1 MLKIK
6 NIFLVFIL
14 LLGFLVRFWGID
26 KSPAT
31 VNFDEA
37 SLGYNAYSIMKTGM
51 DEYGF
56 KFPLSL
62 KSFGDYKPALYAYVS
77 IPFISIFGLNSM
89 SLRLASMIAGVLL
102 AYFSYLILKFFVKD
116 EKFCLLALLLFLF
129 QPWAVHFSRV
139 ALETNLSAMFF
150 TIGIYFYLKN
160 LRIKN
165 NFNFFVYLTSFV
177 LSMLSYHSARVAVP
191 LFIIL
196 MQFDPINLLL
206 LGKKYKFKID
216 KKNVIAFIVAL
227 GILAIIFMDSNK
239 DSVLARYNIENVFK
253 KYHPYT
259 PGEVLDK
266 PLALWSNNP
275 LYYLTGMLSGRL
287 MAYFSP
293 INWSGRLFH
302 FNMNSVQYTA
312 GFSMLGWIE
321 AFFLVF
327 GLIFIVKYIT
337 KEKNRHL
344 VYWIIASLAAAAAT
358 WTWYHPLRCLNMMGA
373 IQIIVAIGLYNLT
386 KKWNIIGK
394 TIMIVLFVW
403 QGIFIVNN
411 ELGYSYFEN
420 HGNFQPGGFKQA
432 VEVINKVYDDY
443 DEIII
448 DSPHS
453 QAYSFILYYFQVDPS
468 LLQAKGKE
476 RLKADSRGNWNV
488 DFGKFKFR
496 KIDWYGGDRDLK
508 NVVLWM
514 PPTIPVEDIKNQ
526 KNATLYELETAIN
539 LYKSAF
545 IVTLD

>member
-1 MLKIK
+1 MRYK
-6 NIFLVFIL
+6 NIFLLIIL
-14 LLGFLVRFWGID
+14 LLGFGVRFFGID

-77 IPFISIFGLNSM
+77 IPFIWIFGLNSM

-116 EKFCLLALLLFLF
+116 EKFCLIALFLFLF
-129 QPWAVHFSRV
+129 QPWAIHFSRV

-150 TIGIYFYLKN
+150 TVGIYFYLKN
-160 LRIKN
+160 LRIKKTI
-165 NFNFFVYLTSFV
+165 NFVIYLIAFV

-196 MQFDPINLLL
+196 MQFDPINLLF
-206 LGKKYKFKID
+206 LGKKYSFKID
-216 KKNVIAFIVAL
+216 KNNVIALTIAL
-227 GILAIIFMDSNK
+227 FVLVLVFMDSNK

-259 PGEVLDK
+259 PSEVLDK
-266 PLALWSNNP
+266 PLAFWSNNP
-275 LYYLTGMLSGRL
+275 IYYLIGMLSGRL

-302 FNMNSVQYTA
+302 FNMNSVQYIT
-312 GFSMLGWIE
+312 GFSMLGWLE
-321 AFFLVF
+321 MFL
-327 GLIFIVKYIT
+327 LIIGICFIVKYIT
-337 KEKNRHL
+337 KDKNRHL
-344 VYWIIASLAAAAAT
+344 IYWIIASLAAAAAT
-358 WTWYHPLRCLNMMGA
+358 WTWFHPLRCLNMMGA
-373 IQIIVAIGLYNLT
+373 IQVILAIGLYNLT
-386 KKWNIIGK
+386 KNLNVIGK
-394 TIMIVLFVW
+394 SFLVLLFLW
-403 QGIFIVNN
+403 QGVFIINN
-411 ELGYSYFEN
+411 ELSYSYYEN

-432 VEVINKVYDDY
+432 VEIINDVYDKY

-453 QAYSFILYYFQVDPS
+453 QAYSFILYYFQVDPT
-468 LLQAKGKE
+468 LLQAKGKD

-488 DFGKFKFR
+488 DFAKFKFR
-496 KIDWYGGDRDLK
+496 KIDWYGGDRNLK

-514 PPTIPVEDIKNQ
+514 PPTVPAKDIEDWP
-526 KNATLYELETAIN
+526 NAKLYQLDTAIN

>member
-1 MLKIK
+1 MRYK
-6 NIFLVFIL
+6 NIFLLIIL
-14 LLGFLVRFWGID
+14 LLGFGVRFFGID

-77 IPFISIFGLNSM
+77 IPFIWIFGLNSM

-116 EKFCLLALLLFLF
+116 EKFCLIALFLFLF
-129 QPWAVHFSRV
+129 QPWAIHFSRV

-150 TIGIYFYLKN
+150 TVGIYFYLKN
-160 LRIKN
+160 LRIKKTI
-165 NFNFFVYLTSFV
+165 NFVIYLIAFV

-196 MQFDPINLLL
+196 MQFDPINLLF
-206 LGKKYKFKID
+206 LGKKYSFKID
-216 KKNVIAFIVAL
+216 KNNVIALTIAL
-227 GILAIIFMDSNK
+227 FVLVLVFMDSNK

-259 PGEVLDK
+259 PSEVLDK
-266 PLALWSNNP
+266 PLAFWSNNP
-275 LYYLTGMLSGRL
+275 IYYLIGMLSGRL

-302 FNMNSVQYTA
+302 FNMNSVQYIA
-312 GFSMLGWIE
+312 GFSMLGWLE
-321 AFFLVF
+321 MFL
-327 GLIFIVKYIT
+327 LIIGICFIVKYIT
-337 KEKNRHL
+337 KDKNRHL
-344 VYWIIASLAAAAAT
+344 IYWIIASLAAAAAT
-358 WTWYHPLRCLNMMGA
+358 WTWFHPLRCLNMMGA
-373 IQIIVAIGLYNLT
+373 IQVILAIGLYNLT
-386 KKWNIIGK
+386 KNLNVIGK
-394 TIMIVLFVW
+394 SFLVLLFLW
-403 QGIFIVNN
+403 QGVFIINN
-411 ELGYSYFEN
+411 ELSYSYYEN

-432 VEVINKVYDDY
+432 VEIINDVYDKY

-453 QAYSFILYYFQVDPS
+453 QAYSFILYYFQVDPT
-468 LLQAKGKE
+468 LLQAKGKD

-488 DFGKFKFR
+488 DFAKFKFR
-496 KIDWYGGDRDLK
+496 KIDWYGGDRNLK

-514 PPTIPVEDIKNQ
+514 PPTVPAKDIEDWP
-526 KNATLYELETAIN
+526 NAKLYQLDTAIN

>member
-1 MLKIK
+1 MRYK
-6 NIFLVFIL
+6 NIFLLIIL
-14 LLGFLVRFWGID
+14 LLGFGVRFFGID

-77 IPFISIFGLNSM
+77 IPFIWIFGLNSM

-116 EKFCLLALLLFLF
+116 EKFCLIALLLFLF
-129 QPWAVHFSRV
+129 QPWAIHFSRV

-150 TIGIYFYLKN
+150 TVGIYFYLKN
-160 LRIKN
+160 LRIKKTI
-165 NFNFFVYLTSFV
+165 NFVIYLIAFV

-206 LGKKYKFKID
+206 LGKKYSFKID
-216 KKNVIAFIVAL
+216 KNNVIAFIIAL
-227 GILAIIFMDSNK
+227 IVLVLVFMDSNK

-266 PLALWSNNP
+266 PLAFWSNNP
-275 LYYLTGMLSGRL
+275 IYYLTGMLSGRL

-302 FNMNSVQYTA
+302 FNMNSVQYIA
-312 GFSMLGWIE
+312 GFSMLGWLE
-321 AFFLVF
+321 MFL
-327 GLIFIVKYIT
+327 LIIGICLIVKYIT
-337 KEKNRHL
+337 KDKNRHL
-344 VYWIIASLAAAAAT
+344 IYWIIASLAAAAAT
-358 WTWYHPLRCLNMMGA
+358 WTWFHPLRCLNMMGA
-373 IQIIVAIGLYNLT
+373 IQVILAIGLYNLT
-386 KKWNIIGK
+386 KNLNVIWKSFL
-394 TIMIVLFVW
+394 VLLFLW
-403 QGIFIVNN
+403 QGVFIINN
-411 ELGYSYFEN
+411 ELSYSYYEN

-432 VEVINKVYDDY
+432 VEIINDVYDKY

-453 QAYSFILYYFQVDPS
+453 QAYSFILYYFQVDPT

-488 DFGKFKFR
+488 DFAKFKFR
-496 KIDWYGGDRDLK
+496 KIDWYGGDRNLK

-514 PPTIPVEDIKNQ
+514 PPTVPAKDIEDWP
-526 KNATLYELETAIN
+526 NAKLYQLDTAIN

>member
-1 MLKIK
+1 MRYK
-6 NIFLVFIL
+6 NIFLLIIL
-14 LLGFLVRFWGID
+14 LLGFGVRFFGID

-77 IPFISIFGLNSM
+77 IPFIWIFGLNSM

-116 EKFCLLALLLFLF
+116 EKFCLIALLLFLF
-129 QPWAVHFSRV
+129 QPWAIHFSRV

-150 TIGIYFYLKN
+150 TVGIYFYLKN
-160 LRIKN
+160 LRIKKTI
-165 NFNFFVYLTSFV
+165 NFVIYLIAFV

-196 MQFDPINLLL
+196 MQFDPINLLF
-206 LGKKYKFKID
+206 LGKKYSFKID
-216 KKNVIAFIVAL
+216 KNNVIALTIAL
-227 GILAIIFMDSNK
+227 FVLVLVFMDSNK

-259 PGEVLDK
+259 PSEVLDK
-266 PLALWSNNP
+266 PLAFWSNNP
-275 LYYLTGMLSGRL
+275 IYYLIGMLSGRL

-302 FNMNSVQYTA
+302 FNMNSVQYIA
-312 GFSMLGWIE
+312 GFSMLGWLE
-321 AFFLVF
+321 MFL
-327 GLIFIVKYIT
+327 LIIGICFIVKYIT
-337 KEKNRHL
+337 KDKNRHL
-344 VYWIIASLAAAAAT
+344 IYWIIASLAAAAAT
-358 WTWYHPLRCLNMMGA
+358 WTWFHPLRCLNMMGA
-373 IQIIVAIGLYNLT
+373 IQVILAIGLYNLT
-386 KKWNIIGK
+386 KNLNVIGK
-394 TIMIVLFVW
+394 SFLVLLFLW
-403 QGIFIVNN
+403 QGVFIINN
-411 ELGYSYFEN
+411 ELSYSYYEN

-432 VEVINKVYDDY
+432 VEIINDVYDKY

-453 QAYSFILYYFQVDPS
+453 QAYSFILYYFQVDPT
-468 LLQAKGKE
+468 LLQAKGKD

-488 DFGKFKFR
+488 DFAKFKFR
-496 KIDWYGGDRDLK
+496 KIDWYGGDRNLK

-514 PPTIPVEDIKNQ
+514 PPTVPAKDIEDWP
-526 KNATLYELETAIN
+526 NAKLYQLDTAIN